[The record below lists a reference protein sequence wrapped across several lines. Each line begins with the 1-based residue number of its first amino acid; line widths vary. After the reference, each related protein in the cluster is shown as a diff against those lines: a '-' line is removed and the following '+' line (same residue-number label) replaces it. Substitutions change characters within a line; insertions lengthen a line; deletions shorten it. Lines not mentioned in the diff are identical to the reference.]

1 MSLHIITG
9 SSAAARLDSTLGD
22 LDDVLLLENA
32 RVWNQHESTGLDP
45 VQHTRALQRTVL
57 VGRQSKGRKLEIPE
71 EFAKIGAI
79 RRGDPICVWSARNL
93 DDAILSLWIF
103 NHLDTIGYDTRAVSF
118 VRVFGTMQG
127 DPISSVEQLSD
138 ADIAV
143 VAGQQWR
150 LNKNEIAFFRDRWV
164 SISADSAHEFAKVF
178 AVDYSLLK
186 GWQDVLL
193 SVLQRLPTAAWGHA
207 PEAVVLFECLRVA
220 QWDEGKAF
228 IQYVTQLPFSPSKL
242 RQPDARAVLA
252 AIRTEVEKS
261 AFRVGSM
268 EDVGNVFR
276 SANSRVS
283 QFCVP
288 FFWRDSFAA
297 ALPPGIGARLLS

>member
-1 MSLHIITG
+1 MTLHIITG

-45 VQHTRALQRTVL
+45 VQHTSALQRTVL
-57 VGRQSKGRKLEIPE
+57 VGRKSKGRKVEIPG
-71 EFAKIGAI
+71 EFAKIEAI
-79 RRGDPICVWSARNL
+79 SRGDPVCIWSARNL
-93 DDAILSLWIF
+93 DDVILSLWIF
-103 NHLDTIGYDTRAVSF
+103 NHLDTIGYDTGAVSF
-118 VRVFGTMQG
+118 VRVFGNMQG

-138 ADIAV
+138 ADMAV
-143 VAGQQWR
+143 VAGQQWQ
-150 LNKNEIAFFRDRWV
+150 LNKKEIALFRDRWA
-164 SISADSAHEFAKVF
+164 SMSANSAHEFAKVF

-193 SVLQRLPTAAWGHA
+193 SVLQRLPTVVWGHA

-220 QWDEGKAF
+220 QWDEGRAF
-228 IQYVTQLPFSPSKL
+228 IQYVTQLPFNPSKL

-252 AIRTEVEKS
+252 AIRMEVEKS
-261 AFRVGSM
+261 AFRVGTK
-268 EDVGNVFR
+268 EDVGDVLR
-276 SANSRVS
+276 SANSRIS

-288 FFWRDSFAA
+288 FFWRDSFTA
-297 ALPPGIGARLLS
+297 ALPAGAGARILS